1 MPQQLKALTALL
13 WVAGYLT
20 VAAHSAL
27 GQEAQRVR
35 GAAESLLAI
44 KGTGERS
51 HPWDLKSNSTMTT
64 QPWRRR

>member
-13 WVAGYLT
+13 CVAGYLT

-35 GAAESLLAI
+35 GAVESLIGNTLVVKHAKAPI
-44 KGTGERS
+44 
-51 HPWDLKSNSTMTT
+51 
-64 QPWRRR
+64 RR